1 MSPDQES
8 NQTDSSFKTI
18 KFRFYSKT
26 IKGANIYHSKNIAW
40 PSFKTTIT
48 NNSNLFRFTVCLKTG
63 NKLFIK
69 SSNKIQ
75 TLKYNM
81 TVHKIVISNL

>member
-8 NQTDSSFKTI
+8 NQTDILTDSLFKTQSNS
-18 KFRFYSKT
+18 RFYSKT

-48 NNSNLFRFTVCLKTG
+48 NNSNLFRFTVT
-63 NKLFIK
+63 LFIKLVTNYLLK

-75 TLKYNM
+75 TL
-81 TVHKIVISNL
+81 